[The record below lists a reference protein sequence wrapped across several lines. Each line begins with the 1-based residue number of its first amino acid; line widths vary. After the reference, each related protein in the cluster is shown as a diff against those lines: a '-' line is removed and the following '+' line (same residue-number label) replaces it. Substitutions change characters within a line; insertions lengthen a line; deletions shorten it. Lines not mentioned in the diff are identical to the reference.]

1 MVDLKTKFV
10 ETMYKRYKFKIEK
23 WEPNKSNY
31 PDYMFLGGDR
41 GILAYIYL
49 LDDDK
54 IPINEI
60 VKKVSLAE
68 SELDRPVFFINNY
81 HDLNCLYF
89 ETNEQ
94 IKDILFNGYSGNYY
108 HPEINT
114 AGDFENLINIFK
126 DLKINSVKFN

>member
-1 MVDLKTKFV
+1 MVDLKTNFV
-10 ETMYKRYKFKIEK
+10 DTIYKRYKLKIEK
-23 WEPNKSNY
+23 WEPNKLSY

-49 LDDDK
+49 LDDEK
-54 IPINEI
+54 TPINEI
-60 VKKVSLAE
+60 IKKISLAD
-68 SELDRPVFFINNY
+68 SELDRPVFFIYKY

-94 IKDILFNGYSGNYY
+94 IKDILFNGYSGSYY
-108 HPEINT
+108 RADINT
-114 AGDFENLINIFK
+114 AGNFENLINILK

>member
-1 MVDLKTKFV
+1 MVDLKTNFV
-10 ETMYKRYKFKIEK
+10 ETIYKRYKLKIEK
-23 WEPNKSNY
+23 WQPNKLNY

-49 LDDDK
+49 LDEEK

-81 HDLNCLYF
+81 YDFDCLYF

-94 IKDILFNGYSGNYY
+94 IKDILFNGYSEKYY
-108 HPEINT
+108 HADINT
-114 AGDFENLINIFK
+114 AGNFENLINILK
-126 DLKINSVKFN
+126 DLKRNSVKFN